1 MRERDRI
8 LVVDD
13 DRDAC
18 ELFVLVLEEAGYT
31 VDSADSGFQAL
42 SMVSS
47 GHPDLVLT
55 DLQMPGM
62 SGLEL
67 IRRIR
72 SFDPSVPVVLTTG
85 LETHDLCTGARAYG
99 AEACLEKPVNL
110 DELLW
115 TIDCALTCRRQQRAE
130 ASAAGA
136 AAAGAAR

>member
-18 ELFVLVLEEAGYT
+18 ELLGLVLGEAGYT
-31 VDSADSGFQAL
+31 VEAADNGFQAL
-42 SMVSS
+42 SMVASK
-47 GHPDLVLT
+47 HPDLVLT

-62 SGLEL
+62 NGLEL

-72 SFDPSVPVVLTTG
+72 AIDPSVPVVLTTG
-85 LETHDLCTGARAYG
+85 LETQNLCTAASAYG

-115 TIDCALTCRRQQRAE
+115 TIDSTLACRRQQG
-130 ASAAGA
+130 AGA
-136 AAAGAAR
+136 ATAR